1 MITTNNYVDISFI
14 NKDDNAEFIDEDEI
28 NKKNYDDEPSTNKAS
43 LDDGQHIMSF
53 PMFKQLNRDAINNMI
68 VEPLTSCIE
77 LWNKSN
83 ELFKILRFES
93 KEDLQ
98 YVVKHYSI
106 GWNQYFVVCELEL
119 RL

>member
-1 MITTNNYVDISFI
+1 
-14 NKDDNAEFIDEDEI
+14 
-28 NKKNYDDEPSTNKAS
+28 
-43 LDDGQHIMSF
+43 
-53 PMFKQLNRDAINNMI
+53 MFKQLNRDAINNMI

-106 GWNQYFVVCELEL
+106 CWNQYFVVCELEL
-119 RL
+119 QL